1 MKNPSGWMLAAGLL
15 GAVMTG
21 PAQSQSI
28 TIVSRSSQPSL
39 LVRQM
44 TDAEFVPLMIKHHED
59 GIAMAKIL
67 KERGSSDSVKAL
79 AAGIRDI
86 QEQELEQL
94 KRLAEQ
100 VGEPKDRAGLAE
112 YAQTMTEQGQSMI
125 RRLEEAPEGEAV
137 DQAFLEEMARHHQ
150 MGIELIAG
158 TRFRNGALRTLAR
171 NMEKEQQAEIREL
184 KALKGTS

>member
-1 MKNPSGWMLAAGLL
+1 
-15 GAVMTG
+15 
-21 PAQSQSI
+21 
-28 TIVSRSSQPSL
+28 
-39 LVRQM
+39 
-44 TDAEFVPLMIKHHED
+44 
-59 GIAMAKIL
+59 
-67 KERGSSDSVKAL
+67 
-79 AAGIRDI
+79 
-86 QEQELEQL
+86 
-94 KRLAEQ
+94 
-100 VGEPKDRAGLAE
+100 
-112 YAQTMTEQGQSMI
+112 MI